1 MSKSANDRI
10 IGTGTKFA
18 FGIGQ
23 VAEGL
28 KNTSFGL
35 FVLFYYSQV
44 LEVPASLC
52 GLILF
57 IALLFDAVTDPLA
70 GSLSDNWKSPH
81 GRRHPFM
88 YAAAL
93 PLALAFWG
101 LFSPPDLSV
110 TGLAIWLL
118 VFSVLTRGA
127 MTLYHV
133 PHLALGA
140 ELTENFEERTSIVAF
155 RQAFGYIGALTA
167 SALAFGYFFVE
178 SMGGRLNAASYPS
191 FAAVLSVLMALTIWL
206 SAYGTRREIP
216 NLPGPSPPLPGTSY
230 GVIDQLIHDTRA
242 AFQNRS
248 FRWLFGGVLIIF
260 VMVGVNQTLDIY
272 VFQYFWELQDSQF
285 LLLTI
290 ATPIGLIFG
299 TPFVRPLHTRLDK
312 KAGLVIGSAGWAT
325 LQILP
330 VALRLAGWFP
340 ENGDSSLVPMLVAFR
355 FLQGMIVQQALV
367 SFGSMMADVADEH
380 ELATGR
386 RTEGIFFGAVAFS
399 GKLSNGLGTFF
410 GGIGLDLIS
419 FPRGA
424 HIQTA
429 ADVDPGTIIG
439 LGIIY
444 GPVVAAFGIISVWCY
459 THYGLDRARHSEI
472 ISKLQER
479 RDARANDILLDT

>member
-1 MSKSANDRI
+1 MPDAHTDRVLT
-10 IGTGTKFA
+10 TGTKLA
-18 FGIGQ
+18 FGVGQ
-23 VAEGL
+23 MAEGL

-44 LEVPASLC
+44 LDMPASLC

-57 IALLFDAVTDPLA
+57 IALMFDAVTDPLA
-70 GSLSDNWKSPH
+70 GSLSDNWKSPR

-88 YAAAL
+88 YAAAI
-93 PLALAFWG
+93 PLMLAFWG
-101 LFSPPDLSV
+101 LFSPPDLST

-140 ELTENFEERTSIVAF
+140 ELSENFEERTSIVAF
-155 RQAFGYIGALTA
+155 RQAFGYLGALTA
-167 SALAFGYFFVE
+167 SGLAFGYFFVD
-178 SMGGRLNAASYPS
+178 SMGGRLNAAHYPD
-191 FAAVLSVLMALTIWL
+191 FAAVLGVLMAFTIWL
-206 SAYGTRREIP
+206 SAFGTRREIP
-216 NLPGPSPPLPGTSY
+216 NLPRASARQSD
-230 GVIDQLIHDTRA
+230 GVIAQLIQDTRA
-242 AFQNRS
+242 AFENKS
-248 FRWLFGGVLIIF
+248 FRWLFGGVLIVF

-290 ATPIGLIFG
+290 ATPIGLILG
-299 TPFVRPLHTRLDK
+299 TPLVRPLHTRFDK
-312 KAGLVIGSAGWAT
+312 KAGLVIGTAGWAT

-330 VALRLAGWFP
+330 VALRLFGWFP
-340 ENGDSSLVPMLVAFR
+340 DNGDSALVPTLVSCR
-355 FLQGMIVQQALV
+355 FIQGVIVQQALV

-380 ELATGR
+380 ELSSGR

-399 GKLSNGLGTFF
+399 GKLSSGLGTFF

-424 HIQTA
+424 NIKTA
-429 ADVDPGTIIG
+429 ADVDPGTIVQ
-439 LGIIY
+439 LGILY
-444 GPVVAAFGIISVWCY
+444 GPIVAAFGIISVWCY
-459 THYGLDRARHSEI
+459 THYGLDRARHAQI
-472 ISKLQER
+472 ISELQEIR
-479 RDARANDILLDT
+479 AERANQIVLGA

>member
-1 MSKSANDRI
+1 MSNAPNDRTI
-10 IGTGTKFA
+10 AMGTKFA
-18 FGIGQ
+18 FGVGQ
-23 VAEGL
+23 MAEGL

-44 LEVPASLC
+44 LNVPASLC

-70 GSLSDNWKSPH
+70 GSLSDNWKSPR

-93 PLALAFWG
+93 PLAVSFWA
-101 LFSPPDLSV
+101 LFSPPDLST

-155 RQAFGYIGALTA
+155 RQAFGYVGALTA
-167 SALAFGYFFVE
+167 SGLAFGYFFVE

-191 FAAVLSVLMALTIWL
+191 FAAVLSVMMVVTIWV

-216 NLPGPSPPLPGTSY
+216 NLPVASARQSD
-230 GVIDQLIHDTRA
+230 GVIGQLVHDTRA
-242 AFQNRS
+242 AFQNQS
-248 FRWLFGGVLIIF
+248 FRWLFGGVLIVF

-285 LLLTI
+285 LLLTV
-290 ATPIGLIFG
+290 ATPLGLIFG
-299 TPFVRPLHTRLDK
+299 TPFVRPLHTRFDK
-312 KAGLVIGSAGWAT
+312 KAGLVIGVGGWAT

-330 VALRLAGWFP
+330 VALRLSGWFP
-340 ENGDSSLVPMLVAFR
+340 DNGDSALVPTLVVCR

-380 ELATGR
+380 ELSSGR

-399 GKLSNGLGTFF
+399 GKLSSGLGTFF
-410 GGIGLDLIS
+410 GGIGLDLIA
-419 FPRGA
+419 FPRGV

-429 ADVDPGTIIG
+429 ADVDPVTIVE

-444 GPVVAAFGIISVWCY
+444 GPVVAAFGIVSVWCF
-459 THYGLDRARHSEI
+459 THYGLDRARHVQIVSELH
-472 ISKLQER
+472 KL
-479 RDARANDILLDT
+479 RAQRPDRTVLGR